1 MSRDEQ
7 FNSQFRQFLELL
19 DEDPKRPGLQQ
30 TPQRVLESMLYLT
43 RGNREDISEILE
55 GGIFTEDL
63 TDHNDVVEVL
73 DIEFVSM
80 CEHHLLP
87 FFGHAHGHICLGIK
101 LLDFQNS

>member
-7 FNSQFRQFLELL
+7 FNSQFRLFLELL

-55 GGIFTEDL
+55 G
-63 TDHNDVVEVL
+63 
-73 DIEFVSM
+73 
-80 CEHHLLP
+80 
-87 FFGHAHGHICLGIK
+87 
-101 LLDFQNS
+101 